1 MKNTYIKALLPII
14 LWSTAFIGVKIG
26 LQYASP
32 FFFAGIRFMLS
43 GVLLLFFIRD
53 IRGVISHTKTHWLL
67 VLKTAILQTALF
79 YGLYYSGISRVP
91 ASIAAIIIGAIP
103 LFSAVTSHLFLKND
117 ALNIRKVTSLA
128 VAIGGIILISLSRD
142 PLTETGLREIIGIIL
157 LLGASLSEAFL
168 QVILKKNVEPFDPLK
183 LNAVQIFIGGCI
195 LFLISLIVE
204 GAPSFRQP
212 GTFYVSLIWLSIV
225 SAVAFS
231 VWYALLQ
238 KPEVKV
244 SELNMMKF
252 LNPVLGAVISWTFM
266 RNDTPD
272 IYSVAGM
279 LIISLSVLF
288 FYLRIKPVKAAVQD
302 DRS

>member
-1 MKNTYIKALLPII
+1 MKNTYVKALIPII
-14 LWSTAFIGVKIG
+14 LWSTAFLGVKIG

-43 GVLLLFFIRD
+43 GILLLFFIRD
-53 IRGVISHTKTHWLL
+53 IRGVIAHTRTHWLL
-67 VLKTAILQTALF
+67 ILKTSILQTALF
-79 YGLYYSGISRVP
+79 YGLYYSGINRVP

-103 LFSAVTSHLFLKND
+103 LFSAITSHLFLKND
-117 ALNIRKVTSLA
+117 ALNLRKVVSLIVA
-128 VAIGGIILISLSRD
+128 VGGIVLISLSRD

-157 LLGASLSEAFL
+157 LLTASLSEAVL
-168 QVILKKNVEPFDPLK
+168 QVVLKKNIVPYDPLK
-183 LNAVQIFIGGCI
+183 LNAVQIFIGGFV
-195 LFLISLIVE
+195 LFLISLAVE
-204 GAPSFRQP
+204 GAPSFQQP
-212 GTFYVSLIWLSIV
+212 AAFYTSLIWLSIV

-238 KPEVKV
+238 RPEVKV

-252 LNPVLGAVISWTFM
+252 LNPVLGAVISWVFM
-266 RNDTPD
+266 RNDTPN

-288 FYLRIKPVKAAVQD
+288 FYLRIKPVKTAVQD
-302 DRS
+302 DCS

>member
-1 MKNTYIKALLPII
+1 MKNTYVKALIPII

-43 GVLLLFFIRD
+43 GILLMFFIRD
-53 IRGVISHTKTHWLL
+53 IRGVIAHSRTHWLL
-67 VLKTAILQTALF
+67 VLKTALLQTALF
-79 YGLYYSGISRVP
+79 YGLYYSGINRVP

-103 LFSAVTSHLFLKND
+103 LFSAITSHLFLKND
-117 ALNIRKVTSLA
+117 ALTVRKVVSLI

-142 PLTETGLREIIGIIL
+142 PLTETGLREIMGIIL

-168 QVILKKNVEPFDPLK
+168 QVILKRNSEPYDPLK
-183 LNAVQIFIGGCI
+183 LNAVQIFIGGFI
-195 LFLISLIVE
+195 LFLISLIFE
-204 GAPSFRQP
+204 GPPSFRQP
-212 GTFYVSLIWLSIV
+212 GTFYISLIWLSIV

-252 LNPVLGAVISWTFM
+252 LNPVLGAVISWIIM
-266 RNDTPD
+266 KNDTPD

-288 FYLRIKPVKAAVQD
+288 FYLRIKPVKAAVQE